1 MAEDSEKSLFRK
13 SALNRI
19 ANADDLDKAIKVS
32 NPSAWMSISAF
43 LAFAIGIIVW
53 AVFAVVP
60 ITTTAVAVT
69 DGTQTATCWVDADT
83 AQQLSSPDARVS
95 IAGKEAT
102 RCVVASRPRS
112 SAEVAHSLD
121 GSYLVDGLNLAP
133 WNYRVDLE
141 FAENLYTPE
150 ELGGE
155 DEILTSVQIVTRE
168 EHPITLV
175 FGN

>member
-1 MAEDSEKSLFRK
+1 M
-13 SALNRI
+13 
-19 ANADDLDKAIKVS
+19 
-32 NPSAWMSISAF
+32 
-43 LAFAIGIIVW
+43 
-53 AVFAVVP
+53 
-60 ITTTAVAVT
+60 
-69 DGTQTATCWVDADT
+69 
-83 AQQLSSPDARVS
+83 S

-150 ELGGE
+150 EMGAE
-155 DEILTSVQIVTRE
+155 NVVLTPVQIVTRE
-168 EHPITLV
+168 DHPIALV